1 MCTKNQ
7 LHIITQKIA
16 DEAKDRLG
24 DKLEAVVLYGS
35 YARGDFNDDSDIDIM
50 IRVICTK
57 DELEN
62 YRHILSDVASGLS
75 LEYNVMV
82 SVSVVD
88 TETFHRYRRHLPYFE
103 NVEREGIKIA

>member
-7 LHIITQKIA
+7 LHIITRKVA

-24 DKLEAVVLYGS
+24 AKLEAVVLYGS
-35 YARGDFNDDSDIDIM
+35 YARGDYNDDSDIDIM
-50 IRVICTK
+50 VRVICTK
-57 DELEN
+57 DQLEN

-75 LEYNVMV
+75 LEYNVIV

>member
-7 LHIITQKIA
+7 LHIITQTIA
-16 DEAKDRLG
+16 KEAKLRLG

-35 YARGDFNDDSDIDIM
+35 YARGDFDNESDIDIM
-50 IRVICTK
+50 VRVVCTK
-57 DELEN
+57 EQLGN
-62 YRHILSDVASGLS
+62 YRHILSDIANLLS
-75 LEYNVMV
+75 IENDVTV

-88 TETFHRYRRHLPYFE
+88 TETFDRYRRHLPYFE

>member
-7 LHIITQKIA
+7 LHIITNTVAQ
-16 DEAKDRLG
+16 EAKARLG
-24 DKLEAVVLYGS
+24 DILEAVVLYGS
-35 YARGDFNDDSDIDIM
+35 YARGDYNEESDIDIM
-50 IRVICTK
+50 VRVICTK
-57 DELEN
+57 DQLEN
-62 YRHILSDVASGLS
+62 YRHILSDVASSLS
-75 LEYNVMV
+75 MDYNVMV

>member
-7 LHIITQKIA
+7 LHISTQEIA

-24 DKLEAVVLYGS
+24 AKLEAVVLYGS
-35 YARGDFNDDSDIDIM
+35 YARGDYDDDSDIDIM
-50 IRVICTK
+50 VRVICTR
-57 DELEN
+57 DQLEN

-103 NVEREGIKIA
+103 NVEREGIRIA

>member
-7 LHIITQKIA
+7 LHIITQKVA
-16 DEAKDRLG
+16 DEAKVRLG
-24 DKLEAVVLYGS
+24 AKLETVVLYGS
-35 YARGDFNDDSDIDIM
+35 YARGDYDDDSDIDIM
-50 IRVICTK
+50 VRVICTR
-57 DELEN
+57 DQLEN

-103 NVEREGIKIA
+103 NVEREGIRIA

>member
-7 LHIITQKIA
+7 LHIITRKVA

-24 DKLEAVVLYGS
+24 AKLEAVVLYGS
-35 YARGDFNDDSDIDIM
+35 YARGDYDDDSDIDIM
-50 IRVICTK
+50 VRVICTR
-57 DELEN
+57 DQLEN
-62 YRHILSDVASGLS
+62 YRHILADVASSLS

-88 TETFHRYRRHLPYFE
+88 TETFNRYRRHLPYFE